1 MGWREHQETLASHG
15 AASAS
20 RLWQPEP
27 VPTPRVVCCGE
38 ALVDLI
44 GADRTG
50 RTWHAAPGGSPY
62 NAAVAAGRLGA
73 PTSFLGVLSDDR
85 FGQLLRD
92 HLDGS
97 HVSWRT
103 CPITTE
109 PTTLAVVTQGPDDLE
124 PSFAFHVVGTT
135 TVSSRTIDLHLPA
148 DTGVLHVSGS
158 MALVLEPAASR
169 IEALLAAARHR
180 TLVHLD
186 PNPRPTVAGGR
197 ERYLAR
203 LDRWL
208 GLADVVKVSAAD
220 VEWIEPGANPLELAQ
235 RWLTSDIDTDSDDSD
250 GPAAVVITR
259 GAKGAAVVC
268 GAGVVEVAPS
278 RSIEVVDT
286 VGAGDTFAGAM
297 LAAFAAH
304 GVTDRRALA
313 DLDEHWW
320 HTALTFAVEA
330 AGIACSRVGADPPW
344 RRELQH

>member
-1 MGWREHQETLASHG
+1 M
-15 AASAS
+15 
-20 RLWQPEP
+20 
-27 VPTPRVVCCGE
+27 CCGE

-44 GADRTG
+44 GADPQG
-50 RTWHAAPGGSPY
+50 RTWRAAPGGAPY

-97 HVSWRT
+97 NVSWRT

-109 PTTLAVVTQGPDDLE
+109 PTTLAVVSQGPDDAE
-124 PSFAFHVVGTT
+124 PAFTFHVAGTT
-135 TVSSRTIDLHLPA
+135 TVSTRTIDLHLPA
-148 DTGVLHVSGS
+148 DTGILHVSGS

-169 IEALLAAARHR
+169 LEALLAAARHR

-186 PNPRPTVAGGR
+186 PNPRPSLADGR
-197 ERYLAR
+197 QRYLSR

-208 GLADVVKVSAAD
+208 GLADVVKVSNAD
-220 VEWIEPGANPLELAQ
+220 LHWMHPGVGPLEVAQ
-235 RWLTSDIDTDSDDSD
+235 RWLQPQGDAEPDDV
-250 GPAAVVITR
+250 PAAVVITR
-259 GAKGAAVVC
+259 GAHGAAVVC
-268 GAGVVEVAPS
+268 SAGVIEVVPGAAVD
-278 RSIEVVDT
+278 VVDT

-304 GVTDRRALA
+304 GVTDRTVLA

-330 AGIACSRVGADPPW
+330 AGIACGRVGADPPW
-344 RRELQH
+344 RREL

>member
-1 MGWREHQETLASHG
+1 MT
-15 AASAS
+15 
-20 RLWQPEP
+20 
-27 VPTPRVVCCGE
+27 TPRVVCCGE

-44 GADRTG
+44 GADDAG
-50 RTWHAAPGGSPY
+50 RTWRAAPGGSPF

-92 HLDGS
+92 HLDAS
-97 HVSWRT
+97 NVSWRT
-103 CPITTE
+103 CPITAE

-124 PSFAFHVVGTT
+124 PSFAFHVAGTT
-135 TVSSRTIDLHLPA
+135 TVSARTIDLHLPA

-186 PNPRPTVAGGR
+186 PNPRPSVAGGR

-208 GLADVVKVSAAD
+208 GLADVVKVSVAD
-220 VEWIEPGANPLELAQ
+220 VDWLEPRANPRDLAQ
-235 RWLTSDIDTDSDDSD
+235 RWLEPDDGD
-250 GPAAVVITR
+250 EEGDDVPAAIVITR
-259 GAKGAAVVC
+259 GAGGAAVVC
-268 GAGVVEVAPS
+268 GAGVIEVEPTRAV
-278 RSIEVVDT
+278 EVVDT
-286 VGAGDTFAGAM
+286 VGAGDTFVGAM

-330 AGIACSRVGADPPW
+330 AGIACGRVGADPPW

>member
-1 MGWREHQETLASHG
+1 VTS
-15 AASAS
+15 
-20 RLWQPEP
+20 
-27 VPTPRVVCCGE
+27 PRVVCCGE

-44 GADRTG
+44 DADGRG
-50 RTWHAAPGGSPY
+50 RTWHAVPGGSPY

-85 FGQLLRD
+85 FGELLRA
-92 HLDGS
+92 HLDES

-109 PTTLAVVTQGPDDLE
+109 PTTLAVVTQGPDDVE
-124 PSFAFHVVGTT
+124 PAFAFHVGGTT
-135 TVSSRTIDLHLPA
+135 TVSSRIIDLHLPS

-169 IEALLAAARHR
+169 LEALLAAARHR

-186 PNPRPTVAGGR
+186 PNPRPSIAGGR

-208 GLADVVKVSAAD
+208 GLADVVKVSVAD
-220 VEWIEPGANPLELAQ
+220 LDWLHPGANPLEIAQ
-235 RWLTSDIDTDSDDSD
+235 RWLQGEGDGDGDTDV
-250 GPAAVVITR
+250 PAAVVITK
-259 GAKGAAVVC
+259 GAQGAAVVC
-268 GAGVVEVAPS
+268 GAGVIDVAPGAQ
-278 RSIEVVDT
+278 IEVVDT

-304 GVTDRRALA
+304 RVTDRATLA
-313 DLDEHWW
+313 GLDEHWW

>member
-1 MGWREHQETLASHG
+1 MTS
-15 AASAS
+15 
-20 RLWQPEP
+20 
-27 VPTPRVVCCGE
+27 PRVVCCGE

-44 GADRTG
+44 SADRTG
-50 RTWHAAPGGSPY
+50 RTWHAAPGGSPF

-97 HVSWRT
+97 QVSWRT

-109 PTTLAVVTQGPDDLE
+109 PTTLAVVTQGPDDVE
-124 PSFAFHVVGTT
+124 PSFAFHVAGTT

-186 PNPRPTVAGGR
+186 PNPRPSVAGGR

-203 LDRWL
+203 LGRWL
-208 GLADVVKVSAAD
+208 ALADVVKVSAAD
-220 VEWIEPGANPLELAQ
+220 IEWLEPGANPLDLAQ
-235 RWLTSDIDTDSDDSD
+235 RWLAAGDDDD
-250 GPAAVVITR
+250 GDDVPAAVVITR
-259 GAKGAAVVC
+259 GSKGAAVVC
-268 GAGVVEVAPS
+268 GAGVIEVVPEQAVD
-278 RSIEVVDT
+278 VVDT

-304 GVTDRRALA
+304 GVTDRRTLA
-313 DLDEHWW
+313 GLDEQWW
-320 HTALTFAVEA
+320 HTALRFAVEA
-330 AGIACSRVGADPPW
+330 AGIACGRVGADPPW
-344 RRELQH
+344 RSEL

>member
-1 MGWREHQETLASHG
+1 MT
-15 AASAS
+15 
-20 RLWQPEP
+20 
-27 VPTPRVVCCGE
+27 TPRVVCCGE

-44 GADRTG
+44 GADAQG
-50 RTWHAAPGGSPY
+50 RTWHAVPGGSPY

-92 HLDGS
+92 HLDAS
-97 HVSWRT
+97 DVSWRT
-103 CPITTE
+103 CPITAE
-109 PTTLAVVTQGPDDLE
+109 PTTLAVVTQGPDDVE
-124 PSFAFHVVGTT
+124 PAFAFHVAGTT

-186 PNPRPTVAGGR
+186 PNPRPSVAGGR
-197 ERYLAR
+197 DRYLAR
-203 LDRWL
+203 LTRWL
-208 GLADVVKVSAAD
+208 GLADVVKVSVAD
-220 VEWIEPGANPLELAQ
+220 IEWLEPGANPLDLAQ
-235 RWLTSDIDTDSDDSD
+235 RWLDADGADEGDD

-268 GAGVVEVAPS
+268 SAGVIEVLPG
-278 RSIEVVDT
+278 RVVDVVDT

-304 GVTDRRALA
+304 GVTARQALV